1 MKTFIEKLK
10 KIQSELNAP
19 KDAFNTFGKYYYR
32 SAESIL
38 KAIKPLLAE
47 TGLVL
52 TVSDDIIAVSDR
64 IYVKATAKITDGEH
78 TVETS
83 ALAREPL
90 IKKGM
95 DDSQITGAASSYAR
109 KYALCGLL
117 AIDDNKDVDA
127 LPPED
132 KRSQSK
138 PLDLK
143 AYQEAVEQAETFDD
157 LKKYFAA
164 AYKKASEEQKAKVKY
179 IYENRKAD
187 FQNNQQE
194 QEQ

>member
-90 IKKGM
+90 NKKGM

-117 AIDDNKDVDA
+117 AIEDNKDVDA

-132 KRSQSK
+132 NNHQRK

-143 AYQEAVEQAETFDD
+143 AYQKAVEQAETFDD

-164 AYKKASEEQKAKVKY
+164 AYKKASEEQKAKVKD

>member
-52 TVSDDIIAVSDR
+52 TVSDDIISVSDR
-64 IYVKATAKITDGEH
+64 IYVKATAKITDGER

-90 IKKGM
+90 NKKGM

-117 AIDDNKDVDA
+117 AIEDNKDVDA

-132 KRSQSK
+132 NNHQRKT
-138 PLDLK
+138 LDLK
-143 AYQEAVEQAETFDD
+143 AYQKAIEQAKTFDE

-164 AYKKASEEQKAKVKY
+164 AYKKASEEQKAKVKD

-194 QEQ
+194 QD

>member
-19 KDAFNTFGKYYYR
+19 KDAFNAFGKYYYR

-52 TVSDDIIAVSDR
+52 TITDDIIAVSDR

-90 IKKGM
+90 NKKGM

-117 AIDDNKDVDA
+117 AIEDNKDVDA

-132 KRSQSK
+132 NNHQRK

-143 AYQEAVEQAETFDD
+143 AYQKAVEQAETFDE

-164 AYKKASEEQKAKVKY
+164 AYKKASEEQKAKVKD

>member
-90 IKKGM
+90 NKKGM

-117 AIDDNKDVDA
+117 AIEDNKDVDA

-132 KRSQSK
+132 NNHQRK

-143 AYQEAVEQAETFDD
+143 AYQKAVEQAKTFDD

-164 AYKKASEEQKAKVKY
+164 AYKKASEEQKAKVKD
-179 IYENRKAD
+179 IYENRKAY

>member
-64 IYVKATAKITDGEH
+64 LYVKATAKITDGEH

-90 IKKGM
+90 NKKGM

-117 AIDDNKDVDA
+117 AIEDNKDVDA

-132 KRSQSK
+132 NNHQRK

-143 AYQEAVEQAETFDD
+143 AYQKAVEQAETFDD

-164 AYKKASEEQKAKVKY
+164 AYKKASEEQKAKVKD

>member
-19 KDAFNTFGKYYYR
+19 KDAFNTFGKYHYR

-117 AIDDNKDVDA
+117 AIDDNKDADA
-127 LPPED
+127 LPTED
-132 KRSQSK
+132 KSSQSK

-164 AYKKASEEQKAKVKY
+164 AYKKASEEQKAKVKD

-187 FQNNQQE
+187 FQINQ
-194 QEQ
+194 

>member
-90 IKKGM
+90 NKKGM

-117 AIDDNKDVDA
+117 AIEDNKDVDA

-132 KRSQSK
+132 KSSQSK

-164 AYKKASEEQKAKVKY
+164 AYKKASEEQKAKVKD

>member
-19 KDAFNTFGKYYYR
+19 KDAFNTFGKYHYR

-117 AIDDNKDVDA
+117 AIDDNKDADA
-127 LPPED
+127 LPADD

-164 AYKKASEEQKAKVKY
+164 AYKKASEEQKAKVKD

-194 QEQ
+194 QKQ

>member
-90 IKKGM
+90 NKKGM

-117 AIDDNKDVDA
+117 AIEDNKDVDA

-132 KRSQSK
+132 NNHQRK

-143 AYQEAVEQAETFDD
+143 AYQKAIEQAKTFDE

-164 AYKKASEEQKAKVKY
+164 AYKKASEEQRAKVKD
-179 IYENRKAD
+179 IYENRKVD
-187 FQNNQQE
+187 FKE
-194 QEQ
+194 ET

>member
-117 AIDDNKDVDA
+117 AIEDNKDVDA

-132 KRSQSK
+132 NNHQRK

-143 AYQEAVEQAETFDD
+143 AYQKAVEQAKTFDD

-164 AYKKASEEQKAKVKY
+164 AYKKASEEQKAKVKD

>member
-1 MKTFIEKLK
+1 MKTLIEKLE

-19 KDAFNTFGKYYYR
+19 KDAFNAFGKYYYR

-164 AYKKASEEQKAKVKY
+164 AYKKASEEQKAKVKD

>member
-117 AIDDNKDVDA
+117 AIDDNKDADA
-127 LPPED
+127 LPTED

-164 AYKKASEEQKAKVKY
+164 AYKKASEEQKAKVKD

>member
-90 IKKGM
+90 NKKGM

-117 AIDDNKDVDA
+117 AIEDNKDVDA

-132 KRSQSK
+132 NNHQRKT
-138 PLDLK
+138 LDLK
-143 AYQEAVEQAETFDD
+143 AYQKAIEQAKTFDE

-164 AYKKASEEQKAKVKY
+164 AYKKASEEQKAKVKD

>member
-117 AIDDNKDVDA
+117 AIEDNKDVDA

-132 KRSQSK
+132 NNHQRK

-143 AYQEAVEQAETFDD
+143 AYQKAVEQAKTFDD

-164 AYKKASEEQKAKVKY
+164 AYKKASEEQKAKVKD
-179 IYENRKAD
+179 IYENRKDD

-194 QEQ
+194 QD

>member
-52 TVSDDIIAVSDR
+52 TITDDIIAVSDR

-90 IKKGM
+90 NKKGM

-117 AIDDNKDVDA
+117 AIEDNKDVDA

-132 KRSQSK
+132 NNHQRK

-143 AYQEAVEQAETFDD
+143 AYQKAVEQAETFDE

-164 AYKKASEEQKAKVKY
+164 AYKKASEEQKAKVKD

>member
-117 AIDDNKDVDA
+117 AIEDNKDVDA

-132 KRSQSK
+132 KRVQRE
-138 PLDLK
+138 PLNLK
-143 AYQEAVEQAETFDD
+143 DYQKAVEQAETFDD

-164 AYKKASEEQKAKVKY
+164 AYKKASEEQRAKVKD

-194 QEQ
+194 Q

>member
-90 IKKGM
+90 NKKGM

-117 AIDDNKDVDA
+117 AIEDNKDVDA

-132 KRSQSK
+132 NNHQRK

-143 AYQEAVEQAETFDD
+143 AYQKAIEQAKTFDE

-164 AYKKASEEQKAKVKY
+164 AYKKASEEQKAKVKD

>member
-90 IKKGM
+90 NKKGM

-164 AYKKASEEQKAKVKY
+164 AYKKASEEQKAKVKD

>member
-90 IKKGM
+90 NKKGM

-117 AIDDNKDVDA
+117 AIEDNKDVDA

-132 KRSQSK
+132 NNHQRK

-143 AYQEAVEQAETFDD
+143 AYQKAVEQAETFDD

-164 AYKKASEEQKAKVKY
+164 AYKKASEEQKAKVKD

-187 FQNNQQE
+187 F
-194 QEQ
+194 

>member
-52 TVSDDIIAVSDR
+52 TVSDDIISVSDR

-90 IKKGM
+90 NKKGM

-117 AIDDNKDVDA
+117 AIEDNKDVDA

-132 KRSQSK
+132 NNYQRK

-143 AYQEAVEQAETFDD
+143 AYQKAIEQVETFDD

-164 AYKKASEEQKAKVKY
+164 AYKKASEEQKAKVKD

-194 QEQ
+194 QD